1 MHLSGHNAQPS
12 SCHIELIHTNSYPSF
27 SSRGVAKRHSVR
39 HSVSVFHEQNATL
52 ITVGLGDPSSVDEE
66 VLRDAAGLAI
76 RAASKEEWEDVSL
89 SLTHLFDTHREIH
102 CLVEGVSLGAYR
114 FDRYQSKKETHHVK
128 TVTLMAGEQHVAALT
143 RALAFVRGTMLAR
156 DLVNEPPNR
165 LRPDT
170 LAEFVT
176 QHFKGSKAEVTVLAG
191 QQLID
196 EQMNGLLAVGK
207 GSEYPPRFIQVA
219 YATDP
224 ALPLI
229 ALVGKG
235 VTFDTGGIS
244 LKGGR
249 DISNMRMDMGGAGA
263 VIGALDILIQLG
275 LPCNVVGLIA
285 ATENIPDAGSMLPG
299 ELIQYRNGI
308 SVQVANTDAEGRLI
322 LADALIR
329 AQELQAREVIDIA
342 TLTGS
347 AAAALGPR
355 YAAVFGGEEI
365 VERVREAGL
374 RSGDYVW
381 QMPLPESYREQLKSV
396 YADLSNIGKGQGG
409 AIVAA
414 LFLKHFVADDQQWAH
429 IDMAGPMEAEK
440 TEGYRP
446 QGATGYGARLLA
458 EYVMQRAEQAKNV

>member
-1 MHLSGHNAQPS
+1 MNIHLSGHSAQPAA
-12 SCHIELIHTNSYPSF
+12 CHIELIHTNSF
-27 SSRGVAKRHSVR
+27 SSLSARGVAKRHSTR
-39 HSVSVFHEQNATL
+39 HNISLFHERDASL
-52 ITVGLGDPSSVDEE
+52 ITVGLGDPSTVDEE
-66 VLRDAAGLAI
+66 TLRDAAGLAI
-76 RAASKEEWEDVSL
+76 RAAAKEEWEDVSIGL
-89 SLTHLFDTHREIH
+89 PHLLEAEREIH
-102 CLVEGVSLGAYR
+102 CLVEGVALGAYR
-114 FDRYQSKKETHHVK
+114 FDRYQSKKDTHLVK
-128 TVTLMAGEQHVAALT
+128 TVTLMADERHVATLA

-165 LRPDT
+165 LRPAT

-176 QHFKGSKAEVTVLAG
+176 HHFRGSKAEVTVLAG

-196 EQMNGLLAVGK
+196 QQMNGLIAVGK
-207 GSEYPPRFIQVA
+207 GSEYPPRFIQVT

-224 ALPLI
+224 TRPLI

-263 VIGALDILIQLG
+263 VIGALDILIQLD

-299 ELIQYRNGI
+299 ELIQYRNGT

-329 AQELQAREVIDIA
+329 AQELHASEVLDIA

-347 AAAALGPR
+347 AAAALGSR
-355 YAAVFGGEEI
+355 YAAVFGGDDI
-365 VERVREAGL
+365 VSGVKEAGL

-414 LFLKHFVADDQQWAH
+414 LFLKQFVADDQAWAH
-429 IDMAGPMEAEK
+429 IDMAGPMESEK
-440 TEGYRP
+440 TAGYRP
-446 QGATGYGARLLA
+446 HGATGYGARLLA
-458 EYVMQRAEQAKNV
+458 EYVLKRVGHA